1 MVQQQADKWPANN
14 AEYGPFTPKMT
25 MDQMK
30 KVLVNVTYGFMTNVP
45 CYTEPY
51 ALSKSKTAGSHP
63 LAHQKE
69 RTIEQAQHDGNVKP
83 SALAQK
89 LDAQGINAAAVSVSK
104 PLANLSLYLL
114 FTCFL

>member
-1 MVQQQADKWPANN
+1 MVQRQADKWPANN
-14 AEYGPFTPKMT
+14 AEYGPFTPKTT

-30 KVLVNVTYGFMTNVP
+30 KVLVNATYGFTTNAP
-45 CYTEPY
+45 RSTEPY
-51 ALSKSKTAGSHP
+51 ALSKSKTAGSRP

-69 RTIEQAQHDGNVKP
+69 RAVEQAQRDGSMKP